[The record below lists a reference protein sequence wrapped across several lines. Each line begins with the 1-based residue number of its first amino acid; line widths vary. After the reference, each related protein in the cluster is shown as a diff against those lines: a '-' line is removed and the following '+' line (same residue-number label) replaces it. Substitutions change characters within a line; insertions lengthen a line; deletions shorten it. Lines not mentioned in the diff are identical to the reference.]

1 MPTDISVLIV
11 LSLIHEIK
19 STINSNRVLTPYQQQ
34 KRRTTV
40 VGLSVF
46 EDRIVRLLSCK
57 PVGVANE
64 LWDLPVLAEARKI
77 LCSADLHKRVE
88 LFFSDQTFAKFA
100 LAVEEILTG
109 AIEECLTY
117 RTW

>member
-11 LSLIHEIK
+11 LPLANEMK
-19 STINSNRVLTPYQQQ
+19 SIINATRGLRPSQQQ

-88 LFFSDQTFAKFA
+88 LFYSDQTFAKFA
-100 LAVEEILTG
+100 LAVEEILTD
-109 AIEECLTY
+109 AIEKCLAD
-117 RTW
+117 RTR